1 MKRAM
6 KLFESFKISLKE
18 EGLLSACYRVLKVI
32 SRAAE
37 RTGRLQPG
45 SLRREDFGYV
55 SQGLSAESSEL

>member
-1 MKRAM
+1 MRAM

-37 RTGRLQPG
+37 RFVYAQNDDRATGKLKKH
-45 SLRREDFGYV
+45 
-55 SQGLSAESSEL
+55 